1 MHMMDSKQQLVDLVA
16 RFTEYSA
23 KHLPD
28 DILNRLR
35 ELRAMETTDFARIIY
50 DAMFENID
58 MAHELSR
65 PVCQDTGVL
74 QFFARVG
81 TRFPLIDHLD
91 EALRDAVLLA
101 TRRAPLRH
109 NAVEVFDEKNTGN
122 NVGYRIPWIE
132 TELIPDSD
140 VLELCVYM
148 AGGGCSL
155 PGIAEVLMPLEGYE
169 GIVRFVFDR
178 ITTYGINACPPLLVG
193 IGIAGSVEVAAKL
206 SKKALLRPI
215 GSRNENPIG
224 ADLEKRIEEG
234 LNGIG
239 IGPGGL
245 TGNMSVMGV
254 HIEQAAR
261 HPATL
266 AVGLSTGCWAHRRA
280 WIRIHGDLSYEL
292 LSHKGAEI

>member
-91 EALRDAVLLA
+91 E
-101 TRRAPLRH
+101 
-109 NAVEVFDEKNTGN
+109 
-122 NVGYRIPWIE
+122 Y
-132 TELIPDSD
+132 
-140 VLELCVYM
+140 
-148 AGGGCSL
+148 
-155 PGIAEVLMPLEGYE
+155 YE
-169 GIVRFVFDR
+169 IL
-178 ITTYGINACPPLLVG
+178 TYIFF
-193 IGIAGSVEVAAKL
+193 SR
-206 SKKALLRPI
+206 SK
-215 GSRNENPIG
+215 
-224 ADLEKRIEEG
+224 
-234 LNGIG
+234 
-239 IGPGGL
+239 
-245 TGNMSVMGV
+245 T
-254 HIEQAAR
+254 
-261 HPATL
+261 
-266 AVGLSTGCWAHRRA
+266 
-280 WIRIHGDLSYEL
+280 
-292 LSHKGAEI
+292 